1 MPFLQSKV
9 CMAALAGGHTN
20 FMQIRGTTTHAAG
33 GISKSVESSVALPG
47 EALKAVND

>member
-1 MPFLQSKV
+1 MPFLQSKD
-9 CMAALAGGHTN
+9 CKAALAGGHTN

-33 GISKSVESSVALPG
+33 GILKSAESSVALPG